1 MVKDILVNDFSR
13 EKEKIDREIFI
24 NLENLVVLF
33 LIVVLKKIY
42 VDDLVVSIILLLKE
56 IWKDTNLKGIVSVR
70 EKREAQVKKHVDII
84 NVLFLQVTDKDNLNR
99 IVLLD

>member
-13 EKEKIDREIFI
+13 EKEKIDRKIFM
-24 NLENLVVLF
+24 NLGNLVVLF

-42 VDDLVVSIILLLKE
+42 VDGLVVSIILLLKE
-56 IWKDTNLKGIVSVR
+56 IWKDINLKGIVSVR
-70 EKREAQVKKHVDII
+70 EKREAQAKKLVDII